1 MTQPRFTLLVSLA
14 VLMVLGAFVFKAE
27 RLANAAADLTPKE
40 ARKLIARMAGIELP
54 SDAVRVK
61 DISPSP
67 MGSCAVVVAQ
77 VETAFRF
84 DKGDGGKWR
93 VAEIRTGD
101 RKWESV
107 DLLVRALNAEKA
119 ARARS
124 EMETV
129 ATALKSYQRE
139 RGFFVVAD
147 NMTKL
152 IDHLNPD
159 FLTTVIRVDPWHQ
172 PYQYEGNRNSF
183 ILRSPGADGKPNTP
197 DDIVLT
203 RSAG

>member
-1 MTQPRFTLLVSLA
+1 MTRPRFALLVSLP
-14 VLMVLGAFVFKAE
+14 VLMALGALAFKSE
-27 RLANAAADLTPKE
+27 RIASAAADLSPKE
-40 ARKLIARMAGIELP
+40 ARKLIASLAGIELP

-61 DISPSP
+61 EISP
-67 MGSCAVVVAQ
+67 MGNSAVVVAQ

-84 DKGDGGKWR
+84 DKGEGGKWR

-124 EMETV
+124 EMVTV

-147 NMTKL
+147 TMTKL

-159 FLTTVIRVDPWHQ
+159 YLSTIIRIDPWHQ
-172 PYQYEGNRNSF
+172 PYQYEGSRNGF

-197 DDIVLT
+197 DDIVVT
-203 RSAG
+203 QSAG

>member
-1 MTQPRFTLLVSLA
+1 MTIRRFTMLVSVL
-14 VLMVLGAFVFKAE
+14 VLMVLGVLALRAE
-27 RLANAAADLTPKE
+27 HLATAAADLTPKE
-40 ARKLIARMAGIELP
+40 ARKVIATLAGIELP
-54 SDAVRVK
+54 SDAVRIK
-61 DISPSP
+61 EISP
-67 MGSCAVVVAQ
+67 MGNSAVVVAQ

-84 DKGDGGKWR
+84 SKGEGGKWR

-129 ATALKSYQRE
+129 ATALKSFRRE
-139 RGFFVVAD
+139 RGFFIVAG
-147 NMTKL
+147 NMTAL

-159 FLTTVIRVDPWHQ
+159 YLTAIIRVDPWHQ
-172 PYQYEGNRNSF
+172 PYQYEGNRSGF
-183 ILRSPGADGKPNTP
+183 TLRSPGADGKPNTA
-197 DDIVLT
+197 DDIVIT
-203 RSAG
+203 QGAG